1 MLNYHLKVGLLPMR
15 RNTTDRPART
25 FLTWS
30 SAEARGARVVD
41 YIEKN
46 FATPHVSFVDTKGL
60 GCKDLIYND
69 DTAAEAIA
77 RFKEADVDAVVM
89 INANFGNEKA
99 ASRRLA
105 RPLRLRCLPRWTT
118 SIMKTACAP
127 PTPNAGYSAFR
138 GNCSASIF
146 RSPTSRAVAW
156 KTWSLPGR

>member
-15 RNTTDRPART
+15 RNTTDRPAKT

-77 RFKEADVDAVVM
+77 RFREADVDAVVM
-89 INANFGNEKA
+89 INANFGNEEAAADIAKA
-99 ASRRLA
+99 LGVPFALFA
-105 RPLRLRCLPRWTT
+105 PLDDEYYEDG
-118 SIMKTACAP
+118 K
-127 PTPNAGYSAFR
+127 PNFCIS
-138 GNCSASIF
+138 
-146 RSPTSRAVAW
+146 SPSSRAVAW
-156 KTWSLPGR
+156 KTRSLPGR